1 MSRARVLAV
10 GDLGALL
17 VFALIGLASHDRS
30 IGPAGLLRDWLP
42 FAACYTAAALLRHAW
57 TDPRLAT
64 LAQAWLI
71 GIPAGVLVRAL
82 VLGRELD
89 VEQLE
94 FLGVTL
100 VVTLALLLVWRAAE
114 GLVRRRRGLSG

>member
-1 MSRARVLAV
+1 MSRARLLAV

-30 IGPAGLLRDWLP
+30 IGPAGLTRDWLP
-42 FAACYTAAALLRHAW
+42 FAACYTVAALLRHTW
-57 TDPRLAT
+57 TEPRLAT
-64 LAQAWLI
+64 LVQAWII
-71 GIPAGVLVRAL
+71 GIPAGVLLRAL
-82 VLGRELD
+82 ALRRELG

-100 VVTLALLLVWRAAE
+100 VTTLVLLLVWRGTE
-114 GLVRRRRGLSG
+114 GFVRRRRVSR